1 MAVSA
6 QEAVKFDPL
15 TFLPSFVCAPEFYF
29 SEYSSFSMNC
39 LNNTSLDGWCLV
51 KSTVIEWLILCRQ
64 SFQNIGYAEIKISII
79 LVNLQINLKIF
90 LLLNKKYIRSTVLF
104 FFLETPF
111 LLKARINL
119 SFSSSFSRFVFSFH
133 SFFFFGWLKNK
144 AILYPLYV
152 DVTQLVG
159 CCNWLQILHFTAFV

>member
-15 TFLPSFVCAPEFYF
+15 TFLPSFVCAPEFSF

-39 LNNTSLDGWCLV
+39 LNNISLDGWCLV
-51 KSTVIEWLILCRQ
+51 KSTVMYWCRE

-90 LLLNKKYIRSTVLF
+90 LLLNKKYIRSTALF

-119 SFSSSFSRFVFSFH
+119 SFSSSFLHFVFSFY
-133 SFFFFGWLKNK
+133 SFFFFCWLKNK

-152 DVTQLVG
+152 DVTPLVG

>member
-1 MAVSA
+1 M
-6 QEAVKFDPL
+6 
-15 TFLPSFVCAPEFYF
+15 
-29 SEYSSFSMNC
+29 
-39 LNNTSLDGWCLV
+39 

-159 CCNWLQILHFTAFV
+159 LATNSTFYCLRINKNAIRLVNEKYQNWLVHLSHKVDYFYLLDKQKGGALLQ

>member
-1 MAVSA
+1 
-6 QEAVKFDPL
+6 
-15 TFLPSFVCAPEFYF
+15 
-29 SEYSSFSMNC
+29 
-39 LNNTSLDGWCLV
+39 
-51 KSTVIEWLILCRQ
+51 
-64 SFQNIGYAEIKISII
+64 
-79 LVNLQINLKIF
+79 
-90 LLLNKKYIRSTVLF
+90 LNKKYIRSTVLF

-159 CCNWLQILHFTAFV
+159 LATNSTFYCLRINKNAIRLVNEKYQNWLVHLSHKVDYFYLLDKQKRRCSLAVKISLGFQSEHTGDGRLLRITSRIHIIYNFIMLLLI